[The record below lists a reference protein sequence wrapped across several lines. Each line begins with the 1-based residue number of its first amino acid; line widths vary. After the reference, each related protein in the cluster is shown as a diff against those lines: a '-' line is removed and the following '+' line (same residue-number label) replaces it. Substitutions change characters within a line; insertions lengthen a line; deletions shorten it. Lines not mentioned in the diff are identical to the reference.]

1 MIYRRTPPL
10 AFLARFTT
18 ATIVF
23 CVALA
28 APVFGADMAGD
39 TVTGEA
45 IQSEGAA
52 ATKKPQAQ
60 LDPNDP
66 GDALVKAHTDGFF
79 ALAQRFDAPL
89 GLRGYLLTSPTTQPV
104 VIYTDPLGS
113 HLFVGAVINADGDNV
128 ATPYLSVYLERQMLP
143 ALFERLEELGGYVE
157 EGPEN
162 EPLIYVM
169 FDPRCAHC
177 ADLYGKLRS
186 YVADGALRVRWVPV
200 DVLGDEPMAAVV
212 LDAKAAGKGLSTIAS
227 FFAPESDNAESVR
240 STSAMEPS
248 AASRTAA
255 SANGEIL
262 ALLGLSG
269 TPQILFRARSG
280 SYQIVRGA
288 PSKEELELVID
299 SAAAAVIDPS
309 DNEENPH
316 EDARQ

>member
-1 MIYRRTPPL
+1 MIYRRKSTL
-10 AFLARFTT
+10 ARLARFTT
-18 ATIVF
+18 ATVVF
-23 CVALA
+23 CALA
-28 APVFGADMAGD
+28 APVCGAEMAGE
-39 TVTGEA
+39 V

-52 ATKKPQAQ
+52 DTQKPQKQ
-60 LDPNDP
+60 LDPNDL

-79 ALAQRFDAPL
+79 ALVQRFDAPL
-89 GLRGYLLTSPTTQPV
+89 GLRGYLLTSPTSQPV
-104 VIYTDPLGS
+104 VIYSDPLGT

-128 ATPYLSVYLERQMLP
+128 ATPYLSAYLEGQMLP
-143 ALFERLEELGGYVE
+143 ALFERLDEIGGYVE

-169 FDPRCAHC
+169 FDPRCPHC

-186 YVADGALRVRWVPV
+186 YVADGTLRVRWVPV
-200 DVLGDEPMAAVV
+200 DVLGDEPLAAVV
-212 LDAKAAGKGLSTIAS
+212 LDAKAVGKGLSTIDS
-227 FFAPESDNAESVR
+227 LFARESDSTESVR
-240 STSAMEPS
+240 ITSAMEPS

-280 SYQIVRGA
+280 SYQIVRGT
-288 PSKEELELVID
+288 PSEKELELVIA
-299 SAAAAVIDPS
+299 SAAEAVIDPS
-309 DNEENPH
+309 DNEEQPH